1 MLRGGRAGKGG
12 HPKVYLWQDP
22 PPKKK
27 PPQLQPADPPRPPC
41 PVAGSGLALLH
52 PRGRIPP
59 APRVRPTRRGGWGLR
74 RSNPVLPGYTP
85 PPPARA
91 CPVPKGRVQTR
102 PPARAAASSSRREPC
117 PRSLCAAPSPASPAP
132 TTATRRPPPPPPPSM
147 APAAAPP
154 LPAPPRPSRP
164 RPHRPHP
171 PPRRRS
177 AGRRAGGG
185 CRSLPVG
192 SVASGSG
199 TEKRR
204 VLRMEGREEA
214 GSGPR
219 DHLTDLLLFPRPVPW
234 PASPARSR
242 SPPGAEFG
250 PSRRHPAAVPRASC
264 CPPGHM
270 PQSSRLPVAS
280 EPLWA
285 RIKLS
290 VPGSPSQFIPA
301 GPGRRQGPG
310 KFFFHARKSRGCQSC
325 SAGS

>member
-1 MLRGGRAGKGG
+1 MSAE
-12 HPKVYLWQDP
+12 P
-22 PPKKK
+22 
-27 PPQLQPADPPRPPC
+27 
-41 PVAGSGLALLH
+41 
-52 PRGRIPP
+52 
-59 APRVRPTRRGGWGLR
+59 LR
-74 RSNPVLPGYTP
+74 RPQPRQP
-85 PPPARA
+85 RAHHRQPPPA
-91 CPVPKGRVQTR
+91 
-102 PPARAAASSSRREPC
+102 AAAATLHGARR
-117 PRSLCAAPSPASPAP
+117 RPAP
-132 TTATRRPPPPPPPSM
+132 PGP
-147 APAAAPP
+147 APP
-154 LPAPPRPSRP
+154 LPAPPPQAP
-164 RPHRPHP
+164 P
-171 PPRRRS
+171 PPRRHS